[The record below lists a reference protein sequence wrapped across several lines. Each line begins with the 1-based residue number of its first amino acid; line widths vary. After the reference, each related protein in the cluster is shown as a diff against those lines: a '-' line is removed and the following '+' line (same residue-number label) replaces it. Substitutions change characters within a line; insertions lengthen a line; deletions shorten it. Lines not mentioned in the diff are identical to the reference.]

1 MFKFRPLLGWMT
13 WDPKM
18 KQKQIRQMVDKNEE
32 DDERISKE
40 NKMKKGEE
48 S

>member
-1 MFKFRPLLGWMT
+1 MFNFKPLKGWMT

-18 KQKQIRQMVDKNEE
+18 KQKRIRHMIDKNEE

-40 NKMKKGEE
+40 NKLNKGEE
-48 S
+48 L